1 MRRSPEST
9 RSRLSPARLVFGLL
23 LSLICSAQTNVPITV
38 DPAITFSP
46 SALTFSATLGSSSAP
61 QTITATN
68 GGPVGVPIA
77 ISLIGTDP
85 GDFSQTNTCGP
96 SLAAAAS
103 CVITV
108 TFTPAAN
115 GSRPANLEVTIT
127 SNSFTY
133 LAALNGTGSTAGAG
147 TALWGLTF
155 DDVTNVGALNNVLAN
170 IKQRPTTRIVFDT
183 GQNPTSAYLSP
194 ITTFQAHS
202 DIMGELIDSG
212 YMQSYTA
219 TTAAAWTVS
228 YYSALHSVV
237 NIWEIGNE
245 VNGNWLSALSNGSDV
260 MPKIEAMYD
269 NITANPGTITAL
281 TFFYEGEPSEP
292 NNCIATSNGGNDMF
306 TWITTNFQL
315 NLPPGSR
322 PAETEK
328 IRTGLNYALISWY
341 PDQCPGENPNWA
353 IVYTRLAAIFPNAK
367 VGFGELGTGN
377 PQNGSAFEAGEI
389 STYYA
394 MRPNVAG
401 LPSSFIV
408 GIFWWYAAEELAP
421 WPGYTTPSFPT
432 GMGPAINAQI
442 N

>member
-1 MRRSPEST
+1 VVFG
-9 RSRLSPARLVFGLL
+9 LLLGLLPARLVFDAG
-23 LSLICSAQTNVPITV
+23 ICSAQTSTNVPITV
-38 DPAITFSP
+38 NPAISFSP
-46 SALTFSATLGSSSAP
+46 ASLIFSTTVGSSSAP

-68 GGPVGVPIA
+68 VGSVGVPIA
-77 ISLIGTDP
+77 ISLVGTDA
-85 GDFSQTNTCGP
+85 GDFSQTTDCP
-96 SLAAAAS
+96 ATLSAAAS
-103 CVITV
+103 CHITV
-108 TFTPAAN
+108 TFTPTATGA
-115 GSRPANLEVTIT
+115 RPADVEVTVT
-127 SNSFTY
+127 SLSYTY
-133 LAALNGTGSTAGAG
+133 LAALAGTGSSAGA
-147 TALWGLTF
+147 ALWGLTF
-155 DDVTNVGALNNVLAN
+155 DDVTNVSALNNVLAN
-170 IKQRPTTRIVFDT
+170 IKLRPTTRIVFDT

-202 DIMGELIDSG
+202 DIMGELIDSA
-212 YMQSYTA
+212 YMPSYTA

-245 VNGNWLSALSNGSDV
+245 VNGNWLSALSDGSDV

-269 NITANPGTITAL
+269 NITAHAGTITAL

-306 TWITTNFQL
+306 TWITNRFSL
-315 NLPPGSR
+315 SLPVGSR

-341 PDQCPGENPNWA
+341 PDQCPGENPNWPV
-353 IVYTRLAAIFPNAK
+353 VYTRLAATFPNAK
-367 VGFGELGTGN
+367 VGFGELGTAN

-401 LPSSFIV
+401 LPGSFIV
-408 GIFWWYAAEELAP
+408 GIFWWYASEELAP